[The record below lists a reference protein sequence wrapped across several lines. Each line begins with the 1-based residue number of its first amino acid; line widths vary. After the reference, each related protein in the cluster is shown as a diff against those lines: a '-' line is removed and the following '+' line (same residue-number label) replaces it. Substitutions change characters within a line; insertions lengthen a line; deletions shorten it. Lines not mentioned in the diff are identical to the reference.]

1 MLVFLTLIDSDE
13 VQQIC
18 WLQLQEDA
26 HWNSSQS
33 NFAPHWKPQ
42 WATPRVN
49 LYIKKL
55 ETFGQIYVL
64 PPELI
69 YLHQNLHTS
78 TKIETPPPKLTQF
91 HNFDEPLIYQ
101 YWYNSTK
108 IDIAPPKLIYHHQNQ
123 DTSTKIY
130 PFLQKMIYLQ
140 ESLYNPDQNWN
151 QPDHLATCHLP
162 PGTWNAKKPSKV
174 IYPHQNW
181 YTSTKCY
188 ISQQKLNTSTK
199 IGITF
204 TKIDIKIF
212 QELWT
217 LQYKTKWWCGICSF
231 VHCMTFGANMKYFE
245 NWFSKWIWQIEQIFA
260 NTKSAQRFRSKM
272 RNWRIN

>member
-55 ETFGQIYVL
+55 ETFGQMYVL

-78 TKIETPPPKLTQF
+78 TKIDTPPPKLTQF
-91 HNFDEPLIYQ
+91 HNFDKPLVYQ

-108 IDIAPPKLIYHHQNQ
+108 IDIAPPKLIYHHQNWY
-123 DTSTKIY
+123 TTIKIKILPPKFIHSCKNWYISKKVYIILTKIEINI
-130 PFLQKMIYLQ
+130 PQPKMMRQ
-140 ESLYNPDQNWN
+140 S
-151 QPDHLATCHLP
+151 
-162 PGTWNAKKPSKV
+162 
-174 IYPHQNW
+174 
-181 YTSTKCY
+181 
-188 ISQQKLNTSTK
+188 KLN
-199 IGITF
+199 IG
-204 TKIDIKIF
+204 
-212 QELWT
+212 
-217 LQYKTKWWCGICSF
+217 S
-231 VHCMTFGANMKYFE
+231 
-245 NWFSKWIWQIEQIFA
+245 FSKKRIEYW
-260 NTKSAQRFRSKM
+260 N
-272 RNWRIN
+272 